1 MQVAKVDGIV
11 KLEMAIVDPQKYE
24 MDRREAVDVG
34 DEILEGKKGS
44 QSFPLR

>member
-1 MQVAKVDGIV
+1 M

-44 QSFPLR
+44 QSSPLR